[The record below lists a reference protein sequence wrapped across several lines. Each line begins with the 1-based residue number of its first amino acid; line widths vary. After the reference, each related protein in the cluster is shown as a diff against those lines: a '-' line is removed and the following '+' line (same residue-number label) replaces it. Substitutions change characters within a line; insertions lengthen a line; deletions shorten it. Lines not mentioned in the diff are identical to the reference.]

1 MHVGGKHFFLW
12 KIGGF
17 SLACSRKKN
26 LAFSSLRKNCP
37 NTKYFCFVFSPDTGK
52 YGLKKSPYLDT
63 FHAVVQRSST
73 WSLIH

>member
-26 LAFSSLRKNCP
+26 SAFSSLRKNCP

-52 YGLKKSPYLDT
+52 YGLKNLRIWT
-63 FHAVVQRSST
+63 LFTQWFNVQA
-73 WSLIH
+73 LGH